1 MADDICIVMTTVE
14 TPEQAKTLA
23 RAVIDA
29 RLAACAQ
36 IVPVSSCYRW
46 EGKVVEEG
54 EQMMLFKTRAD
65 QFAVLEALLLEL
77 HPYDTPEIIRLPVE
91 GVGEKYRAWVFAE
104 TGD

>member
-36 IVPVSSCYRW
+36 IVPISSCYRW

-77 HPYDTPEIIRLPVE
+77 HPYDTPEIVRLLAD
-91 GVGEKYRAWVFAE
+91 GVSGKYRDWLAGEV
-104 TGD
+104 G